1 MLVMGLGIA
10 LSVGLFFAVRATGD
24 WAIRKLYLSE
34 EATDRRN
41 RATVERFQAYA
52 SENGLAS
59 RDTEAIAL
67 WAIEQKDVY
76 ILLYKD
82 RKLALEAGW
91 WGVDLEPTSPANL
104 EALVNVK
111 TYQVNLRDGLFQAVV
126 YDFSESRLY
135 DFSTLAAVGLACA
148 LFALLMLSYNRRITK
163 DIASICQEVQQIG
176 DGNLSLQLE
185 PRGRGEIG
193 QLMHS
198 VEAMRA
204 SLIKKTNEE
213 QDALAKNSE
222 LISAISHDIR
232 NPLTAL
238 LGYLDLLRRE
248 QYTSK
253 EEAENFVEAAY
264 GKAEQLRQ
272 MTDEL
277 LQYSLLFGRK
287 ELPLDL
293 QDYDAQILL
302 SQLLGEQAALLEQMG
317 FLVQML
323 PFEIAGTIAV
333 DVRYVKRVLDNL
345 FDNVRKHAD
354 PEKSVTIGTFEEEGS
369 LHVCIG
375 NAIRQKKTPVESNKI
390 GLKTCEKILKQ
401 MNGRLERHMEAD
413 KFSSEIVLPLT
424 QGNT

>member
-1 MLVMGLGIA
+1 MLVMVLGIA
-10 LSVGLFFAVRATGD
+10 LSVGMFFAARATGD
-24 WAIRKLYLSE
+24 ALVRRLYLSE
-34 EATDRRN
+34 EATDKRN
-41 RATVERFQAYA
+41 RATVERFQVYA
-52 SENGLAS
+52 NENGLAS
-59 RDTEAIAL
+59 RDTDAIAL
-67 WAIEQKDVY
+67 WAIDQKDVY

-91 WGVDLEPTSPANL
+91 WGVDLEPTSPADL
-104 EALVNVK
+104 ASLANVK

-126 YDFSESRLY
+126 YDFSDAKLY
-135 DFSTLAAVGLACA
+135 DLSTLAAVFLACA

-163 DIASICQEVQQIG
+163 DIVSVCQEVQRIG
-176 DGNLSLQLE
+176 DGNLSLRIE
-185 PRGRGEIG
+185 PHGRGELG
-193 QLMHS
+193 QLMRS
-198 VEAMRA
+198 VETMRV
-204 SLIKKTNEE
+204 SLVKKTNEE
-213 QDALAKNSE
+213 QDALEKNSE

-287 ELPLDL
+287 ELPLDM
-293 QDYDAQILL
+293 QRYDAQILL

-317 FLVQML
+317 YLVQML
-323 PFEIAGTIAV
+323 PFEIAGSIAV
-333 DVRYVKRVLDNL
+333 DVRYIKRVLDNL

-354 PEKSVTIGTFEEEGS
+354 SEKTVTIGAFLEENS

-375 NAIRQKKTPVESNKI
+375 NFIRQKKTPVESNKI
-390 GLKTCEKILKQ
+390 GLKTCEKILRQ
-401 MNGRLERHMEAD
+401 MNGRLERHTEAD
-413 KFSSEIVLPLT
+413 KFSAEIVLPLEKE
-424 QGNT
+424 GS